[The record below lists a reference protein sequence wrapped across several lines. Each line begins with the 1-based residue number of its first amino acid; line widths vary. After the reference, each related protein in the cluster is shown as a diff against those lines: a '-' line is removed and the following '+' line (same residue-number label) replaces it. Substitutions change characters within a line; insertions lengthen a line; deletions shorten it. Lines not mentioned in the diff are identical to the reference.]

1 MSTEEPRIVMG
12 DLVRVADEMPSGMS
26 HFRSGGEA
34 IVIGS
39 YSDLYYHGEPRNDKE
54 FSLLFCDTG
63 ERSSWYPG
71 DLLTFVRHA
80 TREDVLKAREA
91 RRR

>member
-1 MSTEEPRIVMG
+1 MG
-12 DLVRVADEMPSGMS
+12 DLVRVADKMPSCMS

-34 IVIGS
+34 IVKGS
-39 YSDLYYHGEPRNDKE
+39 YSDFYYYGEPRDDEE

-63 ERSSWYPG
+63 ESSSWYPEE
-71 DLLTFVRHA
+71 LLTFVRRA

-91 RRR
+91 RRRR